1 MAMKPVGNQSCKAL
15 DKAADI
21 DNRRRQGGALTP
33 TQAPKTAYTPRL
45 NNTQAAYVARGVQVK
60 SMMEFS
66 VRGGVSKITDTE
78 HQDNQDALGSPVG
91 EKSSSGDKA
100 EGNDQSSS
108 GKENRRSVAVPF
120 NEEAVVVVGNPSHDD
135 SSSGDSDDEFNEGLD
150 SGSEE
155 D

>member
-1 MAMKPVGNQSCKAL
+1 
-15 DKAADI
+15 
-21 DNRRRQGGALTP
+21 
-33 TQAPKTAYTPRL
+33 
-45 NNTQAAYVARGVQVK
+45 
-60 SMMEFS
+60 MMEFS

-120 NEEAVVVVGNPSHDD
+120 NEEAVVVVGDPSHDD

-150 SGSEE
+150 SSSEE